1 MRLPEDSG
9 SPFVCSSVIHNN
21 RMPTKRVF
29 YYLSL
34 NLNDFAL
41 VVRTAGLA
49 DSVRHH
55 QCAAFAALHQSG
67 CAHFPICPSLIS
79 SGLGRLI
86 LRTDRHRYTSL
97 FALKTSMIAAILG
110 SGTKVSQPH
119 APVIKSFPQTGHSHL
134 QSGLHNTFI
143 GQLVVISLSIRLSI
157 FSE

>member
-97 FALKTSMIAAILG
+97 FALKISLIAAIRG
-110 SGTKVSQPH
+110 SGTNLSHPH
-119 APVIKSFPQTGHSHL
+119 SPSFRSCPQTEQIPL
-134 QSGLHNTFI
+134 QSSLHNTLTGI
-143 GQLVVISLSIRLSI
+143 
-157 FSE
+157 

>member
-86 LRTDRHRYTSL
+86 LRTDRHGYTSL
-97 FALKTSMIAAILG
+97 NCLKISWMAAIRG
-110 SGTKVSQPH
+110 SGTHVSQPQSPLLRF
-119 APVIKSFPQTGHSHL
+119 APHLLQIPL
-134 QSGLHNTFI
+134 QSSLHRTFI
-143 GQLVVISLSIRLSI
+143 GR
-157 FSE
+157 FSESSLHTSRSASRL